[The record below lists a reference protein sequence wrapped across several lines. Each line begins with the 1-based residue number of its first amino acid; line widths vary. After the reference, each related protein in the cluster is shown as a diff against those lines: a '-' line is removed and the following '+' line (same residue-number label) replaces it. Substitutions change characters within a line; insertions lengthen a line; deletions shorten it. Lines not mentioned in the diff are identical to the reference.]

1 MTAVAGLTD
10 PGNRGGENQDC
21 IGWDAAR
28 SIALVADG
36 LGGHASGQVASA
48 IVKDTVLQWSGSLKL
63 RDAVKRAHAAV
74 VEAAQK
80 DEKNHGMAST
90 IVAFKIARGMGE
102 VVWAGDSRAYLWRER
117 RLQAL
122 TEDHSVVEQ
131 LRRQEHLSET
141 QVRMHSQRNQ
151 VTRVLGAGE
160 PEPDRHE
167 LPMHNGDWVL
177 LCSDGLSG
185 ELRDGEISAILSATS
200 SLEDAVAKLI
210 AAALANGGRDNVSA
224 VLVEYDGPT
233 KRVLKLSDAAV
244 NWLAVLGGILLAGL
258 LAGVLFWL
266 RGRR

>member
-1 MTAVAGLTD
+1 
-10 PGNRGGENQDC
+10 
-21 IGWDAAR
+21 
-28 SIALVADG
+28 
-36 LGGHASGQVASA
+36 
-48 IVKDTVLQWSGSLKL
+48 
-63 RDAVKRAHAAV
+63 
-74 VEAAQK
+74 
-80 DEKNHGMAST
+80 
-90 IVAFKIARGMGE
+90 
-102 VVWAGDSRAYLWRER
+102 
-117 RLQAL
+117 
-122 TEDHSVVEQ
+122 
-131 LRRQEHLSET
+131 
-141 QVRMHSQRNQ
+141 
-151 VTRVLGAGE
+151 
-160 PEPDRHE
+160 
-167 LPMHNGDWVL
+167 MHNGDWVL